1 MLKGD
6 VQTIDK
12 KQALY
17 HFPKT
22 LTRLKQLP
30 ILTGNCSSFCPSVI
44 AVVICSHTTNY
55 TLSTKDTSC

>member
-6 VQTIDK
+6 RQAIVK

-17 HFPKT
+17 NFPKT

-30 ILTGNCSSFCPSVI
+30 VLIGNCSSFCSSAF
-44 AVVICSHTTNY
+44 AVVMYSHTPNC